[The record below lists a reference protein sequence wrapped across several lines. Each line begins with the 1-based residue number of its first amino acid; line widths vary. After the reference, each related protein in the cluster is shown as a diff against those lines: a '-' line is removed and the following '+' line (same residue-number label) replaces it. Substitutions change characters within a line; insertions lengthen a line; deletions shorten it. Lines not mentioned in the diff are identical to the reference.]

1 MRRTGDIVRRLEDGN
16 ILYLNRKDWMVQLN
30 GQRVEP
36 GRKGRRDREYS
47 VRYDITVL
55 DPISEGSGDRRGHI

>member
-55 DPISEGSGDRRGHI
+55 DPFGEGSGDRRGHI